1 MLTREEKA
9 EQVELLKERIQ
20 RASALLAFEYRG
32 LTVAESTALRGQ
44 MRAAGAGELE
54 MRVAK
59 NTLVRRAVTGTRSE
73 ALARLC
79 TGPIALGI
87 AYEEPAGLAKILV
100 EYGKTNEKLK
110 LRGGVVDGELLD
122 AAGIEALATLPSKQ
136 ELRGMLAGTLQAPL
150 RNLAGTLH
158 ALLGHVR
165 NALDQRLEQ
174 LEQS

>member
-1 MLTREEKA
+1 MLTRQEKS
-9 EQVELLKERIQ
+9 EQVELLKERVQ

-32 LTVAESTALRGQ
+32 LTVEQSTTLRGQ
-44 MRAAGAGELE
+44 LRAAGDGELE

-59 NTLVRRAVTGTRSE
+59 NTLVRRAVAGTACEGLTQFCS
-73 ALARLC
+73 
-79 TGPIALGI
+79 GPIALGI
-87 AYEEPAGLAKILV
+87 AYHEPAGLAKILV

-110 LRGGVVDGELLD
+110 LRGGVVDGEVFD
-122 AAGIEALATLPSKQ
+122 AAGIEALASLPSKH

-150 RNLAGTLH
+150 RNVAGTLY

-174 LEQS
+174 LEQQ